1 MKIIIFGPN
10 GMLGNYML
18 NYFKNKHDVVSID
31 RKIIDAMNVDL
42 LKLTNTLSNYRTSK
56 DDVLVINCVGVIPQ
70 RNDINES
77 RTFIKVN
84 TLFPHML
91 SYCCDLLGFKM
102 IHISTDCVYNGDKGN
117 YSENDCHNETNIYGV
132 SKSLG
137 EPTNCCVMRT
147 SIIGQEIYNKKS
159 LLEWVISQN
168 NKTVYGFINHFWNGV
183 TCLQLA
189 KIIEHMID
197 NNIFWNGVRHIHS
210 PDIVN
215 KYQLIEYISETYNLS
230 IDLQEKKTDIINK
243 TLKSIYPSFIEIPPI
258 KKQIEDLLDFS
269 LN

>member
-18 NYFKNKHDVVSID
+18 NYLKKTHEVVSID

-42 LKLTNTLSNYRTSK
+42 PQLTNTLSNYQTSK

-91 SYCCDLLGFKM
+91 SYCCYQLGFKM
-102 IHISTDCVYNGDKGN
+102 IHVSTDCVYNGNKGN
-117 YSENDCHNETNIYGV
+117 YSENDYHNETNIYGV

-137 EPTNCCVMRT
+137 EPTNCCVIRT
-147 SIIGQEIYNKKS
+147 SIIGQEVYNKKS

-168 NKTVYGFINHFWNGV
+168 NKTIYGFTNHFWNGV

-189 KIIEHMID
+189 KIVEQMIK

-215 KYQLIEYISETYNLS
+215 KYQLIEYISEIYNLN
-230 IDLQEKKTDIINK
+230 IDLQEKKTDIVNK
-243 TLKSIYPSFIEIPPI
+243 TLISIHPSFIEIPPI
-258 KKQIEDLLDFS
+258 KKQIQDLLDFS